1 MGRLQRAGTKGW
13 IRTGAIALLSLGILG
28 VGDIAL
34 STTSGGRT
42 RGGGF
47 DSAPPAG
54 GGGTLPPSD
63 YRPSSPPSGWNY
75 PSDYS
80 PYEEPYG
87 RPYRRYP
94 SGPVI
99 VPVPGGG
106 YGSGPVIPGPSSSG
120 LDFIFLLFFL
130 GFGVL
135 PIIMTYLKLAS
146 SRRGPASHGY
156 GSASGELHND
166 RVTVTQLQVALLA
179 QARYIQDTLNQ
190 IAEQGNLNTKEGLVQ
205 ALRETVLVLL
215 RSPEN
220 WTHVLSQSQSVDS
233 RAHASQLFEQLSLEE
248 RSKFDVESL
257 VNVGGR
263 VQRRDRL
270 HREEDPASYIV
281 VTLLVGS
288 TDDRPLISG
297 PIYNSDDLRTALKRL
312 GSISPESLL
321 IYEVLWSPQDPS
333 DSLTRDELLTNYS
346 GMVQI

>member
-1 MGRLQRAGTKGW
+1 MGRQQRAGTGRW
-13 IRTGAIALLSLGILG
+13 SRIGAIALLSLGVLG
-28 VGDIAL
+28 LGDATL
-34 STTSGGRT
+34 ATTSGGRT

-54 GGGTLPPSD
+54 GGTLPPSD
-63 YRPSSPPSGWNY
+63 YRPTSPPSGWS
-75 PSDYS
+75 PPDYS

-99 VPVPGGG
+99 IPVPGGGG
-106 YGSGPVIPGPSSSG
+106 YGSGPVFAPGPSSSG

-146 SRRGPASHGY
+146 SRRGQRNNGY
-156 GSASGELHND
+156 GNPAGEMYND
-166 RVTVTQLQVALLA
+166 RVTVTQFQVALLA
-179 QARYIQDTLNQ
+179 QARYIQDALNQ
-190 IAEQGNLNTKEGLVQ
+190 IAEQGDLNSKEGLVQ

-220 WTHVLSQSQSVDS
+220 WSHVLAQSQSVDS
-233 RAHASQLFEQLSLEE
+233 RAQASQLFEQLSLEE

-263 VQRRDRL
+263 VQRRDRI

-288 TDDRPLISG
+288 TDDRPLIPG
-297 PIYNSDDLRTALKRL
+297 PIYNTEDLRAALKQL
-312 GSISPESLL
+312 GSIAPESLL
-321 IYEVLWSPQDPS
+321 VYEVLWSPQDPS

>member
-1 MGRLQRAGTKGW
+1 MGRQQRAGTRAGS
-13 IRTGAIALLSLGILG
+13 RLGAIALLSLGIAG
-28 VGDIAL
+28 MGDIAL
-34 STTSGGRT
+34 GTTSGGRA

-47 DSAPPAG
+47 DSAPPA

-75 PSDYS
+75 PPDYQ
-80 PYEEPYG
+80 PYDEPYS

-99 VPVPGGG
+99 IPVPGGG
-106 YGSGPVIPGPSSSG
+106 YGSGPVVAPGPSSSG

-130 GFGVL
+130 GFGVM
-135 PIIMTYLKLAS
+135 PMIMTYLKLAS
-146 SRRGPASHGY
+146 SRRGHGSSGY
-156 GSASGELHND
+156 GNPSGELSND
-166 RVTVTQLQVALLA
+166 RVTVTQLQVALLS
-179 QARYIQDTLNQ
+179 QARHIQQALNQ
-190 IAEQGNLNTKEGLVQ
+190 IAEQGDLNSQQGLVQ

-220 WTHVLSQSQSVDS
+220 WSHALAQSQSVGT
-233 RAHASQLFEQLSLEE
+233 RAQASQVFEQLSLEE

-263 VQRRDRL
+263 VQRRDRIQ
-270 HREEDPASYIV
+270 RAEDPASYIV

-288 TDDRPLISG
+288 TDDRPLIPE
-297 PIYNSDDLRTALKRL
+297 PIYNSEDLRAALKRL
-312 GSISPESLL
+312 GAIAPESLL
-321 IYEVLWSPQDPS
+321 VYEVLWSPQDPT